1 MAANCA
7 LLVVM
12 NNHGADENSKVP
24 DDVRQ
29 KRIKEERAKVEAVLK
44 RQFPELSTPT
54 PPEEYQREWTPAE
67 NERAKQIEAAARQ
80 RDKYFRATKPLEDVI
95 GSGRDKGVL
104 WEVINALRSRETY
117 ERSGNP
123 RVNDVAIN
131 RLTRILPDVPPEKL
145 KGLFKFKVADLYT
158 MEPPRANSPN

>member
-1 MAANCA
+1 MKLPI
-7 LLVVM
+7 LLITVLTVM
-12 NNHGADENSKVP
+12 NTHGADDNSKIP

-29 KRIKEERAKVEAVLK
+29 KRMREERAKVEAAFK
-44 RQFPELSTPT
+44 RQFSEQSTPT

-67 NERAKQIEAAARQ
+67 KERAKQIEAAARQ

-104 WEVINALRSRETY
+104 WDVISALRSRETY

-123 RVNDVAIN
+123 RVNDVAMN

-145 KGLFKFKVADLYT
+145 KGLFKLKVADLYT
-158 MEPPRANSPN
+158 MAPPKK